1 MFVSKILWYVST
13 MTPELELTVLGDK
26 RIVVPPRLLLEVAS
40 GLEEGWEIAD
50 RYGYSDREWKE
61 MSENEG
67 FKKQVAALTAELKLN
82 GVTFQ
87 RKAAM
92 IAEDLLEDL
101 FALAKNSRSL
111 PDLLSVARFAASMG
125 RLEPVSG
132 DRSGGQ
138 TGNVFQIAF
147 NFQGGVKPPA
157 VLQVTNDV
165 LAQIN
170 ADLGL
175 GDDEGIGGVVRT
187 GR

>member
-1 MFVSKILWYVST
+1 MV
-13 MTPELELTVLGDK
+13 PQLELIVLGDK

-50 RYGYSDREWKE
+50 RYGYSDREWKD

-101 FALAKNSRSL
+101 FTLAKNSRSL
-111 PDLLSVARFAASMG
+111 PDLLSVARFAAQMG
-125 RLEPVSG
+125 RLEPASG
-132 DRSGGQ
+132 ERGGQ
-138 TGNVFQIAF
+138 SGNVFQIAF
-147 NFQGGVKPPA
+147 NFQSGAKPPQT
-157 VLQVTNDV
+157 LQVTNDV

-175 GDDEGIGGVVRT
+175 GDEEGIGGVVRT
-187 GR
+187 GRG